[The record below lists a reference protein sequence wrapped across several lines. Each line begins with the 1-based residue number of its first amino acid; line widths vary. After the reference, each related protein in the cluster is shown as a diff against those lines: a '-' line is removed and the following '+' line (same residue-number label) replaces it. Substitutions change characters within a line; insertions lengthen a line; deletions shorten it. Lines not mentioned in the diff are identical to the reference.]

1 MNANKK
7 EIPDVMKDHE
17 KVQENEYGQFIGVPV
32 SHPLPTHFLAD
43 TFYGKYATLHVLSSA
58 TMSADQL
65 KQVWQCVNGEVDRSC
80 WTYLPYSG
88 FENAAELQTA
98 LENNFKFKNSIH
110 YLVEANH
117 AIVGWVGLLNQ
128 RSADHVI
135 EIGNVYFSHQL
146 KQSTASTEVIYLLLK
161 ACFEQ
166 GFRRVEWKCD
176 DLNLPSKRAALR
188 FGFHYEGTFR
198 QDRITKG
205 RNRNTAWF
213 SILDQEWPELEKAY
227 RAWLRVDN
235 FDQNGQQKMRLRD
248 VL

>member
-1 MNANKK
+1 MENNQKL
-7 EIPDVMKDHE
+7 
-17 KVQENEYGQFIGVPV
+17 QENEYGQFIGLPV
-32 SHPLPTHFLAD
+32 SHSLPRYFLAEIL
-43 TFYGKYATLHVLSSA
+43 YGKHATLQVLSSA
-58 TMSADQL
+58 ILDPNRMQQL
-65 KQVWQCVNGEVDRSC
+65 WQCVHGEVDRSC

-88 FENAAELQTA
+88 FENADELRTT
-98 LENNFKFKNSIH
+98 LENSFGFKDSIH
-110 YLVEANH
+110 YLVEVNH

-135 EIGNVYFSHQL
+135 EIGNIYFSYKM

-188 FGFHYEGTFR
+188 FGFQHEGTFR
-198 QDRITKG
+198 QDRIAKG

-227 RAWLRVDN
+227 LAWLKADN
-235 FDQNGQQKMRLRD
+235 FDQNGQQKLRLRD
-248 VL
+248 FL